1 MFIELYKNLKHVFGN
16 EENAILYLIENN
28 YINIYDICKEWNYD
42 MKLYVKEKLYKC
54 RKAISPLKGTVF
66 SKLKLPINIQVH
78 LLYEFLKKNSFN
90 YFIIKF
96 RNRLKNNYEI

>member
-1 MFIELYKNLKHVFGN
+1 MFIELYRNLKHVFGN

-28 YINIYDICKEWNYD
+28 YINIYDKCKEWNYD

-54 RKAISPLKGTVF
+54 KNYKCRKAISPLKGTIF

-78 LLYEFLKKNSFN
+78 LLYEFF
-90 YFIIKF
+90 
-96 RNRLKNNYEI
+96 